1 MHAREAGVLQGYG
14 PVWGQKSTFL
24 SCCHTQE
31 CNRTGI
37 LPITEW
43 DLILTDG
50 ADELR
55 CAAGFFYSSSA
66 EIEEKKTKQKD
77 ILLGFLCNHDL
88 SFFSYSSSW
97 LIVPRICPGLRLRL
111 LKRSRW
117 LISAFER
124 HVHGVNSVFFGLI
137 CFGGVFLF
145 CLPAIIDAPT
155 LCSRGSTG
163 FKREAHRRFVLRS
176 QQDQIQVENS
186 RHLCFPYKPPN
197 KTEAL
202 VLRV

>member
-1 MHAREAGVLQGYG
+1 M
-14 PVWGQKSTFL
+14 
-24 SCCHTQE
+24 
-31 CNRTGI
+31 
-37 LPITEW
+37 
-43 DLILTDG
+43 
-50 ADELR
+50 
-55 CAAGFFYSSSA
+55 
-66 EIEEKKTKQKD
+66 
-77 ILLGFLCNHDL
+77 
-88 SFFSYSSSW
+88 
-97 LIVPRICPGLRLRL
+97 PRICPGLRLRL

-124 HVHGVNSVFFGLI
+124 QVHGVNSVFFGLI
-137 CFGGVFLF
+137 CFGGFFLF

-163 FKREAHRRFVLRS
+163 FKCEAHQRFVLRS

-202 VLRV
+202 CFTCLKQNHVVPASLMEFEEAQQETGAHGLFMVDWQPWDGSGLLTSRMPVKHLCILKQEKRSSLSYVQRVLQE